1 MNPTSN
7 NSISTKKQ
15 SDMISS
21 AYLQPLT
28 LLTAVEGIVVLMMT
42 FMKPSEPDAA
52 KLLGF
57 SYERLILGAI
67 TLLAVL
73 LLFFAYQFLAKKT
86 DTHSFVK
93 KYQFFLHTGDH
104 IFFVL
109 IACIAGVL
117 LSIWLFVFSWLF
129 IPANLRPQILW
140 VGIFFLQAAVL
151 LLRYESQPIREG
163 GFFKKY
169 RLLPRFSDLST
180 NQKSVFFVLVVF
192 SILYILILI
201 PSNINGTQSLEA
213 FQHYGGDEVVIYPIL
228 MDVMKKGETFSAT
241 LYHLFIYED
250 YHYGYP
256 FYAWSAL
263 VLLPVKLL
271 GGTNFSNLIS
281 INLPLLRIFVSVIP
295 VILSCMIITWLFTR
309 FQNIPLSLA
318 IFVFLLLTP
327 GTLQN
332 NQGFWHPDGLNLF
345 FVCLV
350 LYFLQRDRLRF
361 GRNFFLAAICIG
373 LSIGTR
379 LYGFFFVTAV
389 AIYLLMGLL
398 NKALSL
404 RTAISRGFIFIVL
417 MGATVLFADPFLF
430 RADARGRMVEI
441 MQEKSGEMAE
451 GYAGDYDPRNDYRPG
466 WDAWYPA
473 FEDHYTQMF
482 CFFFLIASLLF
493 GCFYGEIQLA
503 HRMELFWFL
512 MIGGYLVFFV
522 AVKSTQYVLPVL
534 LPLMGTIFSIPLA
547 IQSGEIPAF
556 LQKKWIEKSAWFLA
570 SGIYLA
576 QLVINIVNILPRFR

>member
-1 MNPTSN
+1 MNPASEN
-7 NSISTKKQ
+7 HKFKNHQ

-21 AYLQPLT
+21 AYLQRLT
-28 LLTAVEGIVVLMMT
+28 LLTAVEGLVVLMIT

-67 TLLAVL
+67 TLVVVL
-73 LLFFAYQFLAKKT
+73 LFLSAHQSLRKKPDTDPFIKGYQR
-86 DTHSFVK
+86 
-93 KYQFFLHTGDH
+93 FLHTGDH
-104 IFFVL
+104 VFFVL

-117 LSIWLFVFSWLF
+117 LSIWSFVFSWLF

-140 VGIFFLQAAVL
+140 LGIFFLQATVL
-151 LLRYESQPIREG
+151 LLRYESQSIRG
-163 GFFKKY
+163 GEFLKKY
-169 RLLPRFSDLST
+169 RLLPRFADLSK
-180 NQKSVFFVLVVF
+180 NQKTVLFVLVAF

-201 PSNINGTQSLEA
+201 PSNINGTQSPEA

-228 MDVMKKGETFSAT
+228 MDVMKEGETFSAT

-271 GGTNFSNLIS
+271 NRANFPDMIS

-295 VILSCMIITWLFTR
+295 VILACMIITWLFTR
-309 FQNIPLSLA
+309 FNHILLSLA
-318 IFVFLLLTP
+318 VFVFLLLTP

-332 NQGFWHPDGLNLF
+332 NQGFWHPDGLNLL

-361 GRNFFLAAICIG
+361 GRNFYLAAVCTG

-389 AIYLLMGLL
+389 AVYLIMGLSKKNL
-398 NKALSL
+398 RF
-404 RTAISRGFIFIVL
+404 RTAIFRGFIFFVL
-417 MGATVLFADPFLF
+417 MCATVLFVDPFLF
-430 RADARGRMVEI
+430 RADARDRMVEI

-473 FEDHYTQMF
+473 FEDHYTEMF

-493 GCFYGEIQLA
+493 GCFYGKFQLA
-503 HRMELFWFL
+503 HRMEFFWFL
-512 MIGGYLVFFV
+512 MIGGYLIFFV

-547 IQSGEIPAF
+547 IQSGKTHAF
-556 LQKKWIEKSAWFLA
+556 FQKKWIQISAWLLA
-570 SGIYLA
+570 SSIYLA
-576 QLVINIVNILPRFR
+576 QLTINFFKILPRFR